1 MTIILT
7 ITTIVFLILFL
18 HASYLYQ
25 IQVEYSQ
32 ELESKLHDINVE
44 SYKPTLEDIARS
56 GGVEIKEE
64 SN

>member
-1 MTIILT
+1 MTIILA

-18 HASYLYQ
+18 L
-25 IQVEYSQ
+25 QVEYSQ

>member
-1 MTIILT
+1 MYRDNELVKHLKKEEDTIR
-7 ITTIVFLILFL
+7 
-18 HASYLYQ
+18 
-25 IQVEYSQ
+25 
-32 ELESKLHDINVE
+32 SKLHDINVE

>member
-25 IQVEYSQ
+25 MQVEYSQ

>member
-1 MTIILT
+1 MTIILA

-25 IQVEYSQ
+25 MQVEYSQ